1 MRDYA
6 SPGSRSRKLT
16 PQPDPSRLPR
26 RAGRRTRR
34 RPDSAAGEVS
44 LSAAQIYHDAI
55 VIDALNVSN
64 WRSPAVYE
72 SLTASGV
79 TAINATLVTW
89 ENFQQTLDHITHWQ
103 SIFRER
109 SSQLIQIR
117 SVDDILQAK
126 RAEKA
131 GVILGWQN
139 MSPIENDLRRIELF
153 HSLGVLI
160 MQLTFHE
167 RNLIGNG
174 CMERGDAGLS
184 NFGVDAVKE
193 MNRLGILIDLS
204 HCGERTTL
212 DAIEMS
218 AQPVACTHANAQG
231 FHNHPRNKPDQ
242 VLKLLAARGGV
253 VGATAFN
260 MFLPSG
266 RASSIDDFVDA
277 IDDLVQRIGV
287 EHVGFGTDF
296 TQDQPQSFW
305 NYIGSQ
311 QGSKLPSTFFQESPG
326 YAALS
331 HSPYGLET
339 PDKLPYLA
347 DALSRRGYK
356 PSDTSLLLGGNWL
369 RLFSEVWAD

>member
-1 MRDYA
+1 M
-6 SPGSRSRKLT
+6 T
-16 PQPDPSRLPR
+16 PQPGPSRLPR
-26 RAGRRTRR
+26 RAGRRARR
-34 RPDSAAGEVS
+34 GAGSALGAVS
-44 LSAAQIYHDAI
+44 FSARQIYHEAI

-64 WRSPAVYE
+64 WNSPAVYE

-103 SIFRER
+103 SIFTKR
-109 SSQLIQIR
+109 SSQLTQIR
-117 SVDDILQAK
+117 TVDDILQAK
-126 RAEKA
+126 RAEKV
-131 GVILGWQN
+131 GVMLGWQN
-139 MSPIENDLRRIELF
+139 TSPIENDLRRIELF

-167 RNLIGNG
+167 RNLVGNG

-231 FHNHPRNKPDQ
+231 FHHHPRNKTDQ
-242 VLKLLAARGGV
+242 ALNLLAQRGGV

-266 RASSIDDFVDA
+266 RESSIDDFVDA

-287 EHVGFGTDF
+287 DHVGFGTDF

-311 QGSKLPSTFFQESPG
+311 QGSKLPSTFYEEAPG
-326 YAALS
+326 YAALA
-331 HSPYGLET
+331 HAPNGLET
-339 PDKLPYLA
+339 PDKLPNLA

-356 PSDTSLLLGGNWL
+356 ASDISLLLGGNWL
-369 RLFSEVWAD
+369 RLFSEVWTD